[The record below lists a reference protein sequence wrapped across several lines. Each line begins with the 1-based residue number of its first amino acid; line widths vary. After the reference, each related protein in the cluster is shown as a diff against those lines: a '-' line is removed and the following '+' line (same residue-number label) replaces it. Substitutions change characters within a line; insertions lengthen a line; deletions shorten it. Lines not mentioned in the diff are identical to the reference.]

1 VLKLLLATAALLAS
15 WFWARA
21 YFSRVIDGTE
31 SITKGAFA
39 MRAVALLGATVW
51 FIRAVFG
58 VLGSLFGLLLVAAVV
73 GLVVKFVMDG
83 LQLGRSAAPPEPDA
97 EPKRENDL

>member
-1 VLKLLLATAALLAS
+1 MLKLLLATAALLAS
-15 WFWARA
+15 WFWGRA
-21 YFSRVIDGTE
+21 YFSRIIDGTE
-31 SITKGAFA
+31 SITKGALLV
-39 MRAVALLGATVW
+39 RVVALLVSVVW

-83 LQLGRSAAPPEPDA
+83 LQLGRSAAPPEPGA